1 MVSQLPAQ
9 SAHLVKLA
17 PSGQVAVAVVGSLQR
32 SSSNSGQRSLLSILF
47 ASDLGTYIRR
57 LLAHVARRICALL
70 RPQLGLS
77 YKDVPVSPILAHKL
91 AQMGRKTLILDLD
104 ETLVHS
110 CYSDPDT
117 HDNVGCNQLPEG
129 AQPDYVLSVS
139 IEGLEPISFRV
150 FKRPHVDE
158 FLDFVSK
165 WYDLVI
171 YTASL
176 EVYAAQVVDLLDAG
190 RGMMPRRFYR
200 QHCRASTSLIS
211 KDLTL
216 VNPDMSGTLIID
228 NSPYAYRDFPDN
240 AVPIKT
246 FIYDPDDTELLKLLP
261 FLDALRFTKDV
272 RSILGRRVNRSTLVR
287 STVSSYSSR

>member
-17 PSGQVAVAVVGSLQR
+17 PSGQVPVSVVSNLQSPR
-32 SSSNSGQRSLLSILF
+32 SSPGRRTLVPILF
-47 ASDLGTYIRR
+47 AGELGTYIRR
-57 LLAHVARRICALL
+57 LLGHLAAKICALL
-70 RPQLGLS
+70 RPVLGVAGVTYRDVALS
-77 YKDVPVSPILAHKL
+77 PAMAQRLASV
-91 AQMGRKTLILDLD
+91 GRKTLVLDLD

-110 CYSDPDT
+110 CYSDAE
-117 HDNVGCNQLPEG
+117 HRESGNCAQLPAG
-129 AQPDYVLSVS
+129 ARPDYLLSVS
-139 IEGLEPISFRV
+139 IDGLEPISFQV
-150 FKRPHVDE
+150 YKRPHVDV

-200 QHCRASTSLIS
+200 QHCRASTSLVT

-216 VNPDMSGTLIID
+216 VSPDMSGTFIID

-272 RSILGRRVNRSTLVR
+272 RSILGRRVNSLN
-287 STVSSYSSR
+287 SAVSGSRI

>member
-1 MVSQLPAQ
+1 MVSKLPEQ

-17 PSGQVAVAVVGSLQR
+17 PSNQVAVAVVTNLQR
-32 SSSNSGQRSLLSILF
+32 PRSTPRRRPLIAFIVFSG
-47 ASDLGTYIRR
+47 DLGTYIRR
-57 LLAHVARRICALL
+57 QLDRLVAKVCALF
-70 RPQLGLS
+70 RSYLGVAYRDVALS
-77 YKDVPVSPILAHKL
+77 PDMAQRLA
-91 AQMGRKTLILDLD
+91 AVGRKTLVLDLD

-110 CYSDPDT
+110 CYSDPEL
-117 HDNVGCNQLPEG
+117 HESVSCNQLPAD
-129 AQPDYVLSVS
+129 AQPDYLLSVS
-139 IEGLEPISFRV
+139 IDGLEPIAFRV
-150 FKRPHVDE
+150 FKRPHVDV

-200 QHCRASTSLIS
+200 QHCRASTSTVS

-216 VNPDMSGTLIID
+216 VSPDMRGTFIID

-246 FIYDPDDTELLKLLP
+246 FIYDPNDTELLKLLP
-261 FLDALRFTKDV
+261 FLDALRFTRDV
-272 RSILGRRVNRSTLVR
+272 RSILGRRVVH
-287 STVSSYSSR
+287 

>member
-1 MVSQLPAQ
+1 MVSKLPEQ

-17 PSGQVAVAVVGSLQR
+17 PSNQVAVVTNLQR
-32 SSSNSGQRSLLSILF
+32 PRSIPRRRPLIAFIVFSGE
-47 ASDLGTYIRR
+47 LGTYIRGQLDR
-57 LLAHVARRICALL
+57 LVAKVCSLFRSYLGITYQDVALSPDMAQRLAAV
-70 RPQLGLS
+70 
-77 YKDVPVSPILAHKL
+77 
-91 AQMGRKTLILDLD
+91 GRKTLVLDLD

-110 CYSDPDT
+110 CYSDSEL
-117 HDNVGCNQLPEG
+117 HESGSCNQLPAD
-129 AQPDYVLSVS
+129 AQPDYLLSVS
-139 IEGLEPISFRV
+139 IDGLEPIEFRV
-150 FKRPHVDE
+150 FKRPHVDV

-200 QHCRASTSLIS
+200 QHCRSSASTVS

-216 VNPDMSGTLIID
+216 VSQNMGGTFIID

-246 FIYDPDDTELLKLLP
+246 FIYDPNDTELLKLLP

-272 RSILGRRVNRSTLVR
+272 RSILGRRIVH
-287 STVSSYSSR
+287 